1 MNKVF
6 LKGRL
11 VKDVVTKSTPSGLA
25 IANFTIATEE
35 NYKGKDGTWQKE
47 SEFHNCVA
55 FGKTAEKLSVS
66 NKGENLI
73 VIGKIKTESWEKEG
87 KKNYSTKIYAD
98 HVEGWISQ
106 KIGQQ
111 SVINQEFQ
119 VKSNDLYAD
128 VDSIPF

>member
-6 LKGRL
+6 LKGKL
-11 VKDVVTKSTPSGLA
+11 VKDVVTKSTPNGLA

-35 NYKGKDGTWQKE
+35 SHKGKDGTWQKE

-55 FGKTAEKLSVS
+55 FGKTAEKLSAS

-87 KKNYSTKIYAD
+87 KKNYSTKIHAD
-98 HVEGWISQ
+98 HVEGWI
-106 KIGQQ
+106 
-111 SVINQEFQ
+111 
-119 VKSNDLYAD
+119 
-128 VDSIPF
+128 